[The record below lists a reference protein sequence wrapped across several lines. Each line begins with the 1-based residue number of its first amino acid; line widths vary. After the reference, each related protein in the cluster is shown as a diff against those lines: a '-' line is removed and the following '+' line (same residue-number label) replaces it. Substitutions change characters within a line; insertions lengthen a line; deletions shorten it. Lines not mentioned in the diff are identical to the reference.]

1 MDHVF
6 WIVSLFWFLWTGLIT
21 AEEGNRLLSVII
33 IKYVFNVLL
42 IFCLSKTTS
51 CLKVTHLNF
60 HQECS

>member
-6 WIVSLFWFLWTGLIT
+6 WIVSLFWFWFPWTGLIT

-42 IFCLSKTTS
+42 IKQP
-51 CLKVTHLNF
+51 VT
-60 HQECS
+60 